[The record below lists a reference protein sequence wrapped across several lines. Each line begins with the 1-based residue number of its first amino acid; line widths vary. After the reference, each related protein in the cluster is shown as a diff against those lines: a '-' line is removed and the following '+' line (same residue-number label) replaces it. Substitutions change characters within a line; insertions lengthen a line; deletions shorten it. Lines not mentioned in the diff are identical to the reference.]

1 MELSGSSANDF
12 LRKLDEFNLD
22 DYIRSIHFND
32 IKVPSVPFQ
41 FATSKNYFG
50 LEAGKR
56 RTGLLEIH
64 TVLSKSTES
73 VYMCS
78 DMPMEDGTGFEFGK
92 NGCSGLLSC

>member
-1 MELSGSSANDF
+1 MNISD
-12 LRKLDEFNLD
+12 
-22 DYIRSIHFND
+22 FND

-50 LEAGKR
+50 LEAMKNGELDFLKS
-56 RTGLLEIH
+56 

-78 DMPMEDGTGFEFGK
+78 DMPMEDMAQDLEFGK
-92 NGCSGLLSC
+92 KWMFGLAVMLKKDCT